1 MKFKINEINGANG
14 REEGEKVVVVH
25 HMLNAFITLP
35 LEFLPCHDECLI
47 KT

>member
-1 MKFKINEINGANG
+1 MKFEINGANG
-14 REEGEKVVVVH
+14 REEGEKVVVV